1 MARDRDIDSA
11 SASSDGQSKLLN
23 LALQTDSSAAQH
35 RPKHQKQHH
44 VGRHHHRVPSS
55 KLLLKSHQQSQS
67 TTRLNKR
74 ATSPSDR
81 ETQQRPAAQRRATS
95 ELKLSRDSSSSNLLK
110 NTSQTNLKR
119 HRSSVE
125 VNKRNKSSDKL
136 KRASSGTAI
145 NNPSPQTQKAAK
157 GQVHFDLGLE
167 DADED
172 EWVDA
177 SGSNSPYLSRKGS
190 INSSGQNSLRPGFS
204 SASNSRPETP
214 NDVPEVASDPSS
226 EAQTLEEQSA
236 EDKERA
242 QHQAYLTSRLLKR
255 TASYG
260 APPKM
265 TAEIAK
271 ATLPHQS
278 PDLTDREDSIT
289 SKGPHDGLTS
299 RFVETS
305 TPALSNEGSFYHHTT
320 EFSRSDE
327 GEARR
332 IHSSNGFSSAM
343 RRERNGDSTTP
354 RLDNSALVPRSAS
367 RPSAPPAETSRT
379 QQKLNLQ
386 RASSVIE
393 PGQAVNGGSGTVGTS
408 PWIGVGGPGFDGG
421 TSRDPRVGR
430 LLEKTGMEYLVVRRY
445 QNPISRSINRLG
457 RLPSIKK
464 NQNIPLG
471 NNAIVNGKRTG
482 DGTARHARNVSM
494 PDPRQTAQSRRVATI
509 RADGAGSSFDGDD
522 MSRLSERLSD
532 ASLTGEEESDIALN
546 LRSLW
551 DRPVE
556 LSNSAD

>member
-11 SASSDGQSKLLN
+11 SASSDGQSKLLAH
-23 LALQTDSSAAQH
+23 ALQTDSSAAQH

-81 ETQQRPAAQRRATS
+81 DAQQRPAAERRATT
-95 ELKLSRDSSSSNLLK
+95 ELKLSRDSSASNLFK

-145 NNPSPQTQKAAK
+145 NRPSSSTQKAAK
-157 GQVHFDLGLE
+157 GQVHFDLGVD

-204 SASNSRPETP
+204 SAANSRPETP
-214 NDVPEVASDPSS
+214 NEVRETTSNTSS
-226 EAQTLEEQSA
+226 ESQTLVEPSA
-236 EDKERA
+236 EDRERT

-278 PDLTDREDSIT
+278 PDLTDRDESIT

-305 TPALSNEGSFYHHTT
+305 TPALSNEGSFYHHTN
-320 EFSRSDE
+320 EFSHSDE
-327 GEARR
+327 GDARR
-332 IHSSNGFSSAM
+332 IHSSNGIAGSL
-343 RRERNGDSTTP
+343 RRERNGDSTP

-393 PGQAVNGGSGTVGTS
+393 PGQSVNGGSGAVGTS

-445 QNPISRSINRLG
+445 QNPISRSLNRLG

-464 NQNIPLG
+464 NQKIPLG
-471 NNAIVNGKRTG
+471 NNVIVNGKRPV

-532 ASLTGEEESDIALN
+532 ASLTGEEESDISVN

-556 LSNSAD
+556 LSNSAE